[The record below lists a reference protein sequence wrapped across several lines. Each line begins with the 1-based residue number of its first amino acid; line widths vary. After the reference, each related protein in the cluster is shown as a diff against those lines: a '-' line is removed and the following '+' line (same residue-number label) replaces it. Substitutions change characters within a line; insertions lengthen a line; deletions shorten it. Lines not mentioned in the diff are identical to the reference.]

1 MKERLNAQ
9 LHENEDAVARS
20 WEDVY
25 LLLLP
30 LWIFYPENIA
40 VLAFNGFEL
49 VLDAIS
55 LYEVGN
61 VNMFFLKYIS
71 FVQHTFKDVL
81 CIWFNKKTHY
91 IYLFGMLRSIRT
103 QMNYIRMDSHD
114 CTWDTCDKG
123 ITYTHEQD

>member
-49 VLDAIS
+49 VLDAI
-55 LYEVGN
+55 LHEVGTT
-61 VNMFFLKYIS
+61 L
-71 FVQHTFKDVL
+71 
-81 CIWFNKKTHY
+81 
-91 IYLFGMLRSIRT
+91 
-103 QMNYIRMDSHD
+103 D
-114 CTWDTCDKG
+114 CKICSS
-123 ITYTHEQD
+123 